1 GVDSAVSIITGII
14 TGDIAGGL
22 AGASAPWL
30 AEQIKLHTGDNEAA
44 RLIAHSILGAV
55 VAELQGNSGLAGGAG
70 AVAGEV
76 VADIIRKQLYGKEVK
91 DLTEE
96 EKETI
101 SALSQLATGLA
112 VAAGGGNI
120 SDAST
125 AISSSKNAVENNFLT
140 DKRPQEYAQ
149 RLKACDY
156 DPKCEQSIRREM
168 AVESAANISK
178 LKSCWEAGD
187 QVCVAE
193 MRYKI
198 SLIDTYYRE
207 LYIQDS
213 LVGNAYKNSALWYSD
228 IIDNCS
234 NCGWL
239 EAHLAKVAA
248 DGITAA
254 IYSSLGSR
262 VLPRQND
269 KNIPKTTDIVAQ
281 GETKVVGSNAIPAN
295 KTVKPTSGASATNKV
310 KDNVEANVDAS
321 VKARESSNFRE
332 HVNKEREVN
341 ASRQTKNKSS
351 TPIINPATNKPVTD
365 HIIVSSGKAPKTST
379 PNSIYEVSR
388 ADGSRSITYYDEKGN
403 WFSREDYGQLT
414 PHGQMGIG
422 SDGRVVPHEHKQT
435 YYNYNGNIYKGK
447 RFYRRIDK
455 DGKPIG
461 DWILDK

>member
-1 GVDSAVSIITGII
+1 M
-14 TGDIAGGL
+14 
-22 AGASAPWL
+22 
-30 AEQIKLHTGDNEAA
+30 
-44 RLIAHSILGAV
+44 
-55 VAELQGNSGLAGGAG
+55 
-70 AVAGEV
+70 
-76 VADIIRKQLYGKEVK
+76 
-91 DLTEE
+91 
-96 EKETI
+96 

-112 VAAGGGNI
+112 TATAAGGGNI
-120 SDAST
+120 GDASA
-125 AISSSKNAVENNFLT
+125 AIRSSKNAVENNFLT
-140 DKRPQEYAQ
+140 DKRPQEYAH

-332 HVNKEREVN
+332 HVNKEREIN
-341 ASRQTKNKSS
+341 ALDVGSANKASN
-351 TPIINPATNKPVTD
+351 TA
-365 HIIVSSGKAPKTST
+365 GKGTTST
-379 PNSIYEVSR
+379 ESNVGEYLENFKPSP
-388 ADGSRSITYYDEKGN
+388 
-403 WFSREDYGQLT
+403 T
-414 PHGQMGIG
+414 P
-422 SDGRVVPHEHKQT
+422 T
-435 YYNYNGNIYKGK
+435 
-447 RFYRRIDK
+447 
-455 DGKPIG
+455 
-461 DWILDK
+461 

>member
-1 GVDSAVSIITGII
+1 
-14 TGDIAGGL
+14 
-22 AGASAPWL
+22 
-30 AEQIKLHTGDNEAA
+30 
-44 RLIAHSILGAV
+44 
-55 VAELQGNSGLAGGAG
+55 
-70 AVAGEV
+70 
-76 VADIIRKQLYGKEVK
+76 
-91 DLTEE
+91 
-96 EKETI
+96 
-101 SALSQLATGLA
+101 
-112 VAAGGGNI
+112 
-120 SDAST
+120 
-125 AISSSKNAVENNFLT
+125 
-140 DKRPQEYAQ
+140 
-149 RLKACDY
+149 
-156 DPKCEQSIRREM
+156 M

-332 HVNKEREVN
+332 HVNKEREIN
-341 ASRQTKNKSS
+341 ALDVGSANKASN
-351 TPIINPATNKPVTD
+351 TA
-365 HIIVSSGKAPKTST
+365 GKGTTST
-379 PNSIYEVSR
+379 ESNVGEYLENFKPSP
-388 ADGSRSITYYDEKGN
+388 
-403 WFSREDYGQLT
+403 T
-414 PHGQMGIG
+414 P
-422 SDGRVVPHEHKQT
+422 T
-435 YYNYNGNIYKGK
+435 
-447 RFYRRIDK
+447 
-455 DGKPIG
+455 
-461 DWILDK
+461 